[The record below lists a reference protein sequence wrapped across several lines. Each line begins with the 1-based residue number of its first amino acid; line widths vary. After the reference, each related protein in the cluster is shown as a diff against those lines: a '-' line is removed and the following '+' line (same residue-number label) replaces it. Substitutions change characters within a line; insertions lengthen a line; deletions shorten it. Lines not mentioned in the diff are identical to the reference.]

1 MNHTLYNDIIYFD
14 NNFTRHSCIDLYDTC
29 ENEII
34 NYLNFM
40 IKTYNINRYNIS
52 YIIQLPYSINI
63 TSIQTNLSIDNYI
76 INIDYTIGDK
86 NNLNITNLISSDKDN
101 KLIALISNLFGKL
114 EIDIIYENLQYYLS
128 NLYIKLDNLNINNT
142 YIIPNNS
149 YGLDIIDFIIDNIN
163 IFKKEKD
170 IINRTYLEFILN
182 VTKLN
187 NKFKRDYLIN
197 Y

>member
-14 NNFTRHSCIDLYDTC
+14 NNFTKHTCINLYDTC

>member
-1 MNHTLYNDIIYFD
+1 MNNTLYNNIIYFD
-14 NNFTRHSCIDLYDTC
+14 NNFTRHTCINLYDTC
-29 ENEII
+29 ENEVT
-34 NYLNFM
+34 NYLNYM
-40 IKTYNINRYNIS
+40 IQTYNLNRYNIS

-63 TSIQTNLSIDNYI
+63 TSIQTNLPIDNYI

-86 NNLNITNLISSDKDN
+86 NNLNIKNLISNDIDN

-128 NLYIKLDNLNINNT
+128 NICIKLDNIDINNT
-142 YIIPNNS
+142 YIIPDNS

-163 IFKKEKD
+163 IFKKEKH
-170 IINRTYLEFILN
+170 IIESTYFEFISN

-187 NKFKRDYLIN
+187 NKFKKDYLIN

>member
-14 NNFTRHSCIDLYDTC
+14 NNFTRHSCINLYDTC
-29 ENEII
+29 ENEVN

-86 NNLNITNLISSDKDN
+86 NNLNITNLISNDKDN
-101 KLIALISNLFGKL
+101 KLIALISNFFGKL
-114 EIDIIYENLQYYLS
+114 DIDIIYENLQYYLS

-142 YIIPNNS
+142 YIIPDNS

-170 IINRTYLEFILN
+170 IINRTHLEFILN

>member
-14 NNFTRHSCIDLYDTC
+14 NNFTRHTCINLYDTC

>member
-86 NNLNITNLISSDKDN
+86 NNLNITNLISNDKDN
-101 KLIALISNLFGKL
+101 KLIALISNFFGKL
-114 EIDIIYENLQYYLS
+114 DIDIIYENLQYYLS

-142 YIIPNNS
+142 YIIPDNS

-170 IINRTYLEFILN
+170 IINSTYFEFILN